1 MHNWWWAHRGRHC
14 YGNRYVWKTLLRC
27 HGLIRAQGVPG
38 RLNVEMRAYKPMIRC
53 YNLPAEV
60 DRPSGCSAVC
70 DGMLLSN
77 EYIHVRHERQSVLDI
92 VVPYSVRPGKAMRQQ
107 T

>member
-38 RLNVEMRAYKPMIRC
+38 RLNVEMRSYEPMIRC
-53 YNLPAEV
+53 HNLPAEV
-60 DRPSGCSAVC
+60 DRPSDCSAVFN
-70 DGMLLSN
+70 GMLLSN

-92 VVPYSVRPGKAMRQQ
+92 VVPYSVRPGKSMRQQ